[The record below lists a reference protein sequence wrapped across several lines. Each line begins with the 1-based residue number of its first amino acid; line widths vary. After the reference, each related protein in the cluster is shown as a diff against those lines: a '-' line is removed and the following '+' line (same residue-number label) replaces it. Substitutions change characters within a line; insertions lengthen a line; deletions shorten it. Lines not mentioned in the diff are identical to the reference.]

1 MSKKKNET
9 IESMYPAAQADI
21 SMPNIM
27 MPVPDQEARK
37 VTGIKDECGG
47 AFKYAFM
54 GAGQGG
60 SRIAE
65 SFYALGYRRVA
76 VINTAQQDLNSINL
90 ENKLCIGE
98 GGAGKDPEVAERAYD
113 ERKED
118 VLDFM
123 RRSFGDDVDR
133 IFICVGAGGGTG
145 GGCWSKLIETAREY
159 YEVNGI
165 QNKKVGL
172 IMALPK
178 ASEGKKVSANA
189 FHALKKVFS
198 KVEGKQAADFIS
210 PVMLLDNDRVGEL
223 YPNLS
228 VSQFWSAANST
239 LTGLFHLFNHTAS
252 KDSSYSSF
260 DPNDYKS
267 ILDSGFI
274 AMAASPVAEWT
285 DNVSIARALRENLSS
300 NLITGGVDL
309 KTGKCAG
316 AIVIGGTKQL
326 DSIPQSALDQ
336 AYAQLSRMLKPGVQH
351 MIHRGIYSTDK
362 DELSVFTMVGG
373 LAAPDEK
380 IQELKFLANITQ

>member
-1 MSKKKNET
+1 MSEEKDKAL
-9 IESMYPAAQADI
+9 ESLYPAAQADI

-27 MPVPDQEARK
+27 MPVPSKESRK
-37 VTGIKDECGG
+37 VSEVKDECGG
-47 AFKYAFM
+47 AFKYAFL

-65 SFYALGYRRVA
+65 SFHKLGYRRVA
-76 VINTAQQDLNSINL
+76 VINTAQQDLNSIEL

-98 GGAGKDPEVAERAYD
+98 GGAGKDPEVAQRAYE

-123 RRSFGDDVDR
+123 RRSFGDNVDR

-145 GGCWSKLIETAREY
+145 GGCWSELIETAKEY
-159 YEVNGI
+159 YEVNGTE
-165 QNKKVGL
+165 NKKVGL

-178 ASEGKKVSANA
+178 ASEGKRVCANA

-198 KVEGKQAADFIS
+198 KGGDLAPDFIS
-210 PVMLLDNDRVGEL
+210 PIMLLDNDRVSEL

-228 VSQFWSAANST
+228 VSQFWGAANST

-267 ILDSGFI
+267 VLDSGFI
-274 AMAASPVAEWT
+274 AMGASPVQEWE
-285 DNVSIARALRENLSS
+285 DNISIARALRENLSS
-300 NLITGGVDL
+300 NLITGGVNL

-316 AIVIGGTKQL
+316 AVVIGGANQL

-336 AYAQLSRMLKPGVQH
+336 AYDQLSRMLKPGVQH
-351 MIHRGIYSTDK
+351 MIHRGIYSSDK
-362 DELSVFTMVGG
+362 EELNVFTMVGG
-373 LAAPDEK
+373 LEAPTEK
-380 IQELKFLANITQ
+380 MQELKVLANITQ